1 MKYAVIQGGRPGK
14 VFFMEGAFI
23 PILVFLAVYAAIT
36 FELVN
41 KAVAAL
47 LGVMVLLMLHIIG
60 EHEAAAMIDFETIM
74 LLLGMMTIVAIL
86 RRSGVFSV
94 LSFKIAELTQGNP
107 LKILILFSIITALM
121 SAFLDNVTTVLII
134 IPIIIELT
142 NGMGLDP
149 KIYVISQ
156 AVISNIGGTATLIGD
171 PPNIIIGS
179 KVGLTFN
186 QFITNLTLPV
196 VITFA
201 ITILYIWLTN
211 RDKFRPVNTSMTK
224 LFNIQLLL
232 EKIYTE
238 FVNTHIDKKLMIKGC
253 VCLGI
258 AILLFVTQTFTKISP
273 GVVAVFIAMILL
285 AISGVEVEHMLEE
298 VEWSTLLFF
307 SGLFILV
314 GVLEHKGVIEWVAHN
329 VFLRIGDNPYVMTL
343 TVLWVSGIVSGFLDN
358 IPFTITM
365 IPIVRLMLETTPIPN
380 DILWWALSLGA
391 CFGGNLTMIGA
402 SANIVSLGIANQSK
416 VQISFLEFMKVGA
429 MVTFIS
435 LIICSIFLT
444 LFLWISL

>member
-1 MKYAVIQGGRPGK
+1 
-14 VFFMEGAFI
+14 MEGALI

-47 LGVMVLLMLHIIG
+47 LGVMVLLILHIVN
-60 EHEAAAMIDFETIM
+60 EHEAVALIDSETIM
-74 LLLGMMTIVAIL
+74 LLLGMMAIVAVL
-86 RRSGVFSV
+86 RKSGVFSL
-94 LSFKIAELTQGNP
+94 LSVKIAGMTQGNP
-107 LKILILFSIITALM
+107 LKILVLFSIVTAVM

-142 NGMGLDP
+142 RGMGLDP

-156 AVISNIGGTATLIGD
+156 AIISNIGGTATLIGD

-196 VITFA
+196 VIAFA
-201 ITILYIWLTN
+201 AALLYIWLTN
-211 RDKFRPVNTSMTK
+211 RDKFKPVDTSMAK

-232 EKIYTE
+232 EKIHTE
-238 FVNTHIDKKLMIKGC
+238 FVNTSIDKRLMIKGLS
-253 VCLGI
+253 CLGI
-258 AILLFVTQTFTKISP
+258 AILLFVTQTITKISP
-273 GVVAVFIAMILL
+273 GVVAVFIAMILFT
-285 AISGVEVEHMLEE
+285 ISGVEVEHMLEE

-307 SGLFILV
+307 AGLFILV
-314 GVLEHKGVIEWVAHN
+314 GVLEHKGVIEWVAHK
-329 VFLRIGDNPYVMTL
+329 VFLRIGDNPYVMVL

-365 IPIVRLMLETTPIPN
+365 IPIVRLMLEATPIPN

-402 SANIVSLGIANQSK
+402 SANIVSLGIANQSR
-416 VQISFLEFMKVGA
+416 VHISFLEFMKVGA
-429 MVTFIS
+429 VITFIS
-435 LIICSIFLT
+435 LTISSIFLT
-444 LFLWISL
+444 LFLWVSL